1 MPGTNFASAKN
12 STVNAYFT
20 DAADNIVWGIVAGT
34 TPTAVAGYA
43 IGCILVSS
51 TTGIPWSNTGT
62 AASCTFVKTSG
73 T

>member
-1 MPGTNFASAKN
+1 MPGTNFAAAKN
-12 STVNAYFT
+12 STVNVYFT
-20 DAADNIVWGIVAGT
+20 DGSDNAVFGLVNGT

-43 IGCILVSS
+43 VGCILVST

-62 AASCTFVKTSG
+62 AASCTFVKTSA

>member
-1 MPGTNFASAKN
+1 MPGTNYGAEKN
-12 STVNAYFT
+12 STVTVYFT
-20 DAADNIVWGIVAGT
+20 DGADNAVYGLVAGT

-43 IGCILVSS
+43 KGCILVST

-62 AASCTFVKTSG
+62 VTSCTFVKTSA